1 MKINILSPN
10 IYNLIAAGEVV
21 NDPSSII
28 KELIENSIDAS
39 ANNISIHIED
49 GGIKSI
55 VVADDGI
62 GIPQSEL
69 EKTVLPHST
78 SKICT
83 ASDLTSISTLGFRGE
98 ALASISA
105 VSDFEIKSRYYN
117 EEFAKSLKIKGG
129 QKTLNICGANIGT
142 TITVKNLF
150 FNTPARFKFLGSP
163 KNEESKITRLVKRLI
178 LANPDIAF
186 KYYID
191 SSLTLASDGNGL
203 NGALKSIY
211 TPNELKDLFYIENHI
226 NKIKIFGYISNT
238 KLVKYNRNDQLLI
251 VNGRVIENTA
261 MTATI
266 QNAYGD
272 RLMKRNFPV
281 YVLNIIVPFE
291 DVDVNVH
298 PNKKEVK
305 FATSSKILGSLYNA
319 IKQALEEYEQQTRD
333 NLFKTDL
340 SIKNNS
346 NKSLTFD
353 ATTKPNE
360 NNKMFIEK
368 ENDKQHI
375 EKKISNLSSNNTI
388 FLDTKGEILIEN
400 YSFFDFYSKK
410 REEIEKHEN
419 KETNKCSESI
429 NSCIYNIIGQIFG
442 TYILIEYNNE
452 LYFIDQHAIH
462 ERIIFDDLMAQINDI
477 TNIIVQPLLVP
488 LTLDFENDEYEILSQ
503 NLKYLNDIGF
513 SVELF
518 GINTIKFNS
527 IPIIF
532 KNVDIHKFI
541 TLIAQYLLSEEKM
554 KLQEIAKDI
563 IAKMACSAAIKG
575 NTQFSQEE
583 IKSIFNYLLKNNFP
597 EQCPHG
603 RPTFL
608 KFSKIDIEK
617 KFKRR

>member
-1 MKINILSPN
+1 
-10 IYNLIAAGEVV
+10 
-21 NDPSSII
+21 
-28 KELIENSIDAS
+28 
-39 ANNISIHIED
+39 
-49 GGIKSI
+49 
-55 VVADDGI
+55 
-62 GIPQSEL
+62 
-69 EKTVLPHST
+69 
-78 SKICT
+78 
-83 ASDLTSISTLGFRGE
+83 
-98 ALASISA
+98 
-105 VSDFEIKSRYYN
+105 
-117 EEFAKSLKIKGG
+117 
-129 QKTLNICGANIGT
+129 
-142 TITVKNLF
+142 
-150 FNTPARFKFLGSP
+150 
-163 KNEESKITRLVKRLI
+163 
-178 LANPDIAF
+178 
-186 KYYID
+186 
-191 SSLTLASDGNGL
+191 
-203 NGALKSIY
+203 
-211 TPNELKDLFYIENHI
+211 
-226 NKIKIFGYISNT
+226 
-238 KLVKYNRNDQLLI
+238 
-251 VNGRVIENTA
+251 
-261 MTATI
+261 
-266 QNAYGD
+266 
-272 RLMKRNFPV
+272 MKRNFPV

-298 PNKKEVK
+298 QIKEVR

-346 NKSLTFD
+346 NKSLAFD
-353 ATTKPNE
+353 ATTKPDE

-375 EKKISNLSSNNTI
+375 EKKISNLSSNND
-388 FLDTKGEILIEN
+388 FLDTKEEILIEN

-410 REEIEKHEN
+410 REKIEKHEN
-419 KETNKCSESI
+419 KETNKYNESI
-429 NSCIYNIIGQIFG
+429 NSYNYNVIGQIFG

-532 KNVDIHKFI
+532 KNVNIHKFI

-583 IKSIFNYLLKNNFP
+583 IKSIFHYLLKNNFP